1 MSRRVF
7 NIIRNAFGL
16 KGYVPSD
23 KDFKDMYKSIS
34 SLEFD
39 GISKGKENLR
49 GDVYNLDRDFRKSVD
64 DAKSQMTYDTRQAI
78 SRKCGKDTLSLRNA

>member
-49 GDVYNLDRDFRKSVD
+49 GDVYNLNRDFRKSVD
-64 DAKSQMTYDTRQAI
+64 DAKSQMTEKGCLAYE
-78 SRKCGKDTLSLRNA
+78 